1 VNGSYIVNDS
11 FTGGP
16 QRVVGDQVCLDA
28 GPENI
33 TERPKTLWGEGRL
46 WRAGEW
52 IALLLGGAGCIV
64 GSERGLPLYTAA
76 ERPSVDQVAT
86 LAGYVATV
94 DGRDVSALGTVFEL
108 LPGCHFVETPTQWG
122 GQTRSGGI
130 SATTGRRT
138 FVVPM
143 VAAHLVV
150 TDVDRP
156 MRVATVRM
164 NETDVAG
171 RPVRSFP
178 PHATRAEVDACRHW
192 RP

>member
-33 TERPKTLWGEGRL
+33 TERPKT
-46 WRAGEW
+46 
-52 IALLLGGAGCIV
+52 CIV